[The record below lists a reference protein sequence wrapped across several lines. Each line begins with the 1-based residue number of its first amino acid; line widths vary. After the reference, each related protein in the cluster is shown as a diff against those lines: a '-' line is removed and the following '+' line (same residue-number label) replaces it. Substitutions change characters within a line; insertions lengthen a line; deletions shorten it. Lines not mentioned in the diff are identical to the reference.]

1 MIRLTTPIHFS
12 HSYLSVSSSR
22 VAPVPQLSEATF
34 CSADQAADRGWGIAE
49 GGSDDRAMTDHDLFV
64 TDRDR
69 PAALRRS
76 FDRFDC
82 RAPREGER
90 ETAKKPPIYEADRPR
105 RAADVAAAQR
115 FAVLP
120 WFGRSC
126 CLPSQLQL
134 SEIRVAVIV
143 SNFDRRHG
151 LTLTRS
157 QLNPFLPSAC
167 PSASA
172 SVRWRPSRWRNADN
186 RNGLPRSRRADIYGL
201 KIIMTPRSNF
211 ADRGEEESVLNF

>member
-90 ETAKKPPIYEADRPR
+90 ETAKNRQFTRLTGRAAPPMLRPR
-105 RAADVAAAQR
+105 KGSLYSPGLDALVA
-115 FAVLP
+115 FP
-120 WFGRSC
+120 
-126 CLPSQLQL
+126 L
-134 SEIRVAVIV
+134 SFNYLR
-143 SNFDRRHG
+143 
-151 LTLTRS
+151 
-157 QLNPFLPSAC
+157 
-167 PSASA
+167 SASL
-172 SVRWRPSRWRNADN
+172 SLSRISIADT
-186 RNGLPRSRRADIYGL
+186 A
-201 KIIMTPRSNF
+201 
-211 ADRGEEESVLNF
+211 

>member
-1 MIRLTTPIHFS
+1 MLASQACLRRPRIEVEECCALFMIRLTTPIHFS

-34 CSADQAADRGWGIAE
+34 CSANQAADRGWGIAE

-90 ETAKKPPIYEADRPR
+90 ETAKNRQFTRLTGRAAPPMLRPR
-105 RAADVAAAQR
+105 KCLLYSPGLDALVA
-115 FAVLP
+115 FP
-120 WFGRSC
+120 
-126 CLPSQLQL
+126 L
-134 SEIRVAVIV
+134 SFNYLR
-143 SNFDRRHG
+143 
-151 LTLTRS
+151 
-157 QLNPFLPSAC
+157 
-167 PSASA
+167 SASL
-172 SVRWRPSRWRNADN
+172 SLSRISIADT
-186 RNGLPRSRRADIYGL
+186 A
-201 KIIMTPRSNF
+201 
-211 ADRGEEESVLNF
+211 